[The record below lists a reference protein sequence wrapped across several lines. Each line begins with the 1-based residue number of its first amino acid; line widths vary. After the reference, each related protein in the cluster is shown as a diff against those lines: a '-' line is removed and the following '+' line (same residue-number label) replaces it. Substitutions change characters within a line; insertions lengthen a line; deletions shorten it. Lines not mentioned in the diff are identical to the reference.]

1 MSNLINIEM
10 EERITDEVY
19 NDDSLGMTQMLL
31 AVKVAFNLP
40 TLDLARMKIVEQR
53 VYQWRKD
60 NE

>member
-40 TLDLARMKIVEQR
+40 TLDMARMKIVEQR
-53 VYQWRKD
+53 VSRWRKD

>member
-1 MSNLINIEM
+1 MSNLTNIEM

-19 NDDSLGMTQMLL
+19 DDNSTLMQHQLL
-31 AVKVAFNLP
+31 AVKAAFNLP
-40 TLDLARMKIVEQR
+40 TLDMARMKVVEQR